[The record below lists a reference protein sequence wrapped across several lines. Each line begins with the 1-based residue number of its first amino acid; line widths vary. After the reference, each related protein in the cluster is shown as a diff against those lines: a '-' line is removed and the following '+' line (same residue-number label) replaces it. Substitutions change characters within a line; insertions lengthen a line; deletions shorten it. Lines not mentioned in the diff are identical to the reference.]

1 MQNSSTVDTISNAQP
16 LKPLCP
22 KWGPV
27 CGSWNFEVLDRSSDD
42 CPENRSPSRALE
54 PSAPKMQRSR
64 TVFVRD
70 ARPLCFRCGALEFF
84 AHLWTSPPRQRSAA
98 QHSTAVL
105 DSAHRTIRIDWLSAL
120 GEALALTV
128 LYRSLYL
135 PTQLS
140 ILSLVDVAAKI
151 ASNRRTERQNSRTR
165 LVLSAK
171 IDHGYHPRS
180 TYESVS
186 GVTGSG
192 P

>member
-1 MQNSSTVDTISNAQP
+1 
-16 LKPLCP
+16 
-22 KWGPV
+22 
-27 CGSWNFEVLDRSSDD
+27 
-42 CPENRSPSRALE
+42 
-54 PSAPKMQRSR
+54 MQRSR

-84 AHLWTSPPRQRSAA
+84 AHLWTSPPRQHSTAQRSAA

-186 GVTGSG
+186 GVTRSG

>member
-1 MQNSSTVDTISNAQP
+1 MGTILA
-16 LKPLCP
+16 
-22 KWGPV
+22 
-27 CGSWNFEVLDRSSDD
+27 
-42 CPENRSPSRALE
+42 
-54 PSAPKMQRSR
+54 
-64 TVFVRD
+64 
-70 ARPLCFRCGALEFF
+70 
-84 AHLWTSPPRQRSAA
+84 
-98 QHSTAVL
+98 
-105 DSAHRTIRIDWLSAL
+105 
-120 GEALALTV
+120 ALTNQFQALLARARDGDTDV

-186 GVTGSG
+186 GVTRSG